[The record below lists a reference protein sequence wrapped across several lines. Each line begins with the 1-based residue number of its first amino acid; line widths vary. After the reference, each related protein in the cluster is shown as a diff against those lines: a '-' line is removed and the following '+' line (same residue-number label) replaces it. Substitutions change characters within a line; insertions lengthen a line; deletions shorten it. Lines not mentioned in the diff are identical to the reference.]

1 MATQSQVQAAKAILN
16 IFETAS
22 VLGDYGS
29 VTVIPGDTGL
39 LTFGR
44 SQTTLGSGNLADLME
59 RYTSNPGARFAARL
73 KPWLDRIRQRDRTLN
88 DEQHLHNLLR
98 ATADDRVMRDVQDEF
113 FDDVYWQPAMRS
125 AQRIG
130 ISTPLGL
137 AVVYDGVLH
146 GSWDTIRRRTEDKK
160 GSVVALGERAWV
172 EAYVRV
178 RGEWLAT
185 HPRKDLRA
193 TVYRMTAF
201 LRLIELGK
209 WGLELP
215 LVVRGF
221 EISELTLNA
230 APKGSYEGPEPG
242 TRALALQQPLAR
254 GLDVRL
260 MQLGLSASGANIR
273 ADAVFGSATREALLA
288 LQASKGLP
296 VTGAATAELVA
307 SLAMA

>member
-1 MATQSQVQAAKAILN
+1 MATHSQVQAAKAILN

-29 VTVIPGDTGL
+29 VTVIPGDTGQ

-59 RYTSNPGARFAARL
+59 RYTNNPGARFAARL
-73 KPWLDRIRQRDRTLN
+73 KPWLARMQQRDKTLN
-88 DEQHLHNLLR
+88 NEQHLHNLLR

-113 FDDVYWQPAMRS
+113 FDDVYWQPALRS

-137 AVVYDGVLH
+137 TVVYDGVLH
-146 GSWDTIRRRTEDKK
+146 GSWDRIRLRTEEQA
-160 GSVVALGERAWV
+160 GNVASLGEKAWV
-172 EAYVRV
+172 RAYVDAR
-178 RGEWLAT
+178 REWLAT
-185 HPRKDLRA
+185 HTRKDLRA
-193 TVYRMTAF
+193 TVYRMDAF

-215 LVVRGF
+215 LVVRGL
-221 EISELTLNA
+221 EISEFTLSA
-230 APKGSYEGPEPG
+230 TPKGSYEGPEPG

-260 MQLGLSASGANIR
+260 MQLGLSAGGANIR
-273 ADAVFGSATREALLA
+273 ADAVFGTATREALLA

-307 SLAMA
+307 SLATA